1 MFQRSVEE
9 KPEIVEKIV
18 LAAGALH
25 NYLQPTDNI
34 HYTPSAGFV
43 DSEDKT
49 DAIMVGQWRK
59 LINSKLQRLRS
70 IRNS

>member
-1 MFQRSVEE
+1 MFRRSIEE
-9 KPEIVEKIV
+9 KPEMVEKIV

-49 DAIMVGQWRK
+49 DAIMVGQ
-59 LINSKLQRLRS
+59 
-70 IRNS
+70 